1 MKKKSV
7 LKKVLIIVPAILL
20 GVALIG
26 LSIWLICYDGL
37 YIGMMYSD
45 YMSVIDEN
53 DRFDYAGYSFYE
65 KKNGDSMLVRFEL
78 TDGDLVIDEIRY
90 YPKVFLDNSKES
102 FEKIETGMSLY
113 EVVSLVGV
121 PHYSGLSGSLAV
133 TFDADDG
140 TEYRIYFSQV
150 SPKDN
155 SEWLVSRVMEL
166 K

>member
-1 MKKKSV
+1 MKKTIKGKHLLIVV
-7 LKKVLIIVPAILL
+7 LAVLLSIIM
-20 GVALIG
+20 IG

-37 YIGMMYSD
+37 YPGMKYSD
-45 YMSVIDEN
+45 YMSAIDE
-53 DRFDYAGYSFYE
+53 DIRLDYAGYSFYE
-65 KKNGDSMLVRFEL
+65 KKNGDGMLVHFDL
-78 TDGDLVIDEIRY
+78 TDDDLAIDEIRY
-90 YPKVFLDNSKES
+90 YPKAFVDNSKEN
-102 FEKIETGMSLY
+102 FEKIEIGMSLY

-121 PHYSGLSGSLAV
+121 PHHSGLSGSLAV

-140 TEYRIYFSQV
+140 TQYRIYFSQV